1 MDKRKFRSTK
11 RKKRKGFSGV
21 RRQEK
26 TDHLGDGVTVL
37 HSIPSTS
44 SAVSDSSVR
53 SSVADIQNMSEKK
66 LLNSSFQEFESSGGV
81 LTRKQAKDIGLG
93 CGTNVEIA
101 TGFKVQNAVLLNDCI
116 SDAAI
121 CSSCRLASSKLQFY
135 QKNNEREGLC
145 ESLFLKCT
153 ACDVE
158 TPLSTSKR
166 LGGKGGG
173 PREVNRRAVLS
184 SHQFGHAGLANFCAG
199 MNLPPPLA
207 KKAYNEHLKQIDHRT
222 GSKKQC
228 SENYE
233 RCSKPVER

>member
-1 MDKRKFRSTK
+1 MNKRKFRSTK

-37 HSIPSTS
+37 HCIPSTS

-81 LTRKQAKDIGLG
+81 LTRKQAKDIGQKTFQR
-93 CGTNVEIA
+93 TNVEIA
-101 TGFKVQNAVLLNDCI
+101 TGFKVQPDAVLLNDCI

-145 ESLFLKCT
+145 ESLFLK
-153 ACDVE
+153 
-158 TPLSTSKR
+158 
-166 LGGKGGG
+166 
-173 PREVNRRAVLS
+173 
-184 SHQFGHAGLANFCAG
+184 
-199 MNLPPPLA
+199 
-207 KKAYNEHLKQIDHRT
+207 
-222 GSKKQC
+222 
-228 SENYE
+228 
-233 RCSKPVER
+233 